1 MQRLFFERINSMKKT
16 SKILISVILC
26 LTVAFC
32 TLIPAFATE
41 PKTAFI
47 VVSGMNTF
55 PLYKDGEKVFPTTAK
70 TIAKLASKII
80 LPLVGFFADG
90 DYDKLGDSLFPAA
103 AEAFD
108 DLACNPDGNSK
119 HDITTDLFPLS
130 AGNYPDSFMNEVK
143 DEGGVVKAGIEAF
156 GEDNTYFFNYD
167 WRLDPLK
174 HADELNKFIKN
185 VKAETKCDRVALAAF
200 SMGGT
205 VTLSYLYKYGSKDV
219 DSVSLCSTAF
229 QGTSCMGSMF
239 SGELSVDAYG
249 LIRRMAQLTRND
261 FLDELVMLIDNSLE
275 AYKINASIDGY
286 INGIL
291 SKLNDRLYKE
301 LIIPVFG
308 YMPGLWALVDAR
320 NYEESKNFMLAVAD
334 SELIKAI
341 DEYHYNV
348 QAKAYDILKAAEKD
362 TNIYITAQYNMQ
374 GLPVSDTSTN
384 SNNDF
389 LIDVGYASGGA
400 ISSKLGGTLPDSY
413 TQAKADGHNHLSA
426 DRQLDAS
433 TCMFP
438 DQTWFIR
445 DMAHVDYNVGESTD
459 FLIWLA
465 KSEKQLTVY
474 DSGVYP
480 QFMKYNSKDN
490 TLSPVT
496 DELLK
501 PTAIGRIFDFLTKLI
516 ELSAKIIFTIIKA
529 IPCN

>member
-1 MQRLFFERINSMKKT
+1 MQHLFFERIKNMKKIA
-16 SKILISVILC
+16 KILISVILC

-32 TLIPAFATE
+32 SLIPAFATE

-55 PLYKDGEKVFPTTAK
+55 PLYKDSEKVFPTSTK
-70 TIAKLASKII
+70 TIMKLASKIV
-80 LPLVGFFADG
+80 LPLVEFFRDG
-90 DYDKLGDSLFPAA
+90 DYDKLGDALFPAA
-103 AEAFD
+103 EEAFD
-108 DLACNPDGNSK
+108 DLACNPDGSSK
-119 HDITTDLFPLS
+119 YEITTDLFPMS

-143 DEGGVVKAGIEAF
+143 DEGGVVRAGIEAF
-156 GEDNTYFFNYD
+156 GADNTYFFNYD

-174 HADELNKFIKN
+174 HADEFNKFIKN

-239 SGELSVDAYG
+239 SGDMSIDAYG

-261 FLDELVMLIDNSLE
+261 FLDELIMFLNNSLD

-286 INGIL
+286 INNIL
-291 SKLNDRLYKE
+291 TNLNERLYKE

-320 NYEESKNFMLAVAD
+320 NYEESKSFMLAGAD
-334 SELIKAI
+334 TELIKAI
-341 DEYHYNV
+341 DEYHRNV
-348 QAKAYDILKAAEKD
+348 QARAYDILKAAEKD
-362 TNIYITAQYNMQ
+362 TTIYITAQYNMQ
-374 GLPVSDTSTN
+374 GLPISESSTT

-389 LIDVGYASGGA
+389 LIDVNYASGGA
-400 ISSKLGGTLPDSY
+400 ICSKLDETLPEGY

-426 DRQLDAS
+426 DRQIDAS

-438 DQTWFIR
+438 EQTWFIR
-445 DMAHVDYNVGESTD
+445 DMAHVDYNVGNSTN

-465 KSEKQLTVY
+465 KSEKQLTIH
-474 DSGVYP
+474 DSESYP
-480 QFMKYNSKDN
+480 QFMKYNSKSN

-501 PTAIGRIFDFLTKLI
+501 STAISQIFAFLTKLVQI
-516 ELSAKIIFTIIKA
+516 SAQIIFSIFMK
-529 IPCN
+529 

>member
-1 MQRLFFERINSMKKT
+1 
-16 SKILISVILC
+16 
-26 LTVAFC
+26 
-32 TLIPAFATE
+32 
-41 PKTAFI
+41 
-47 VVSGMNTF
+47 
-55 PLYKDGEKVFPTTAK
+55 
-70 TIAKLASKII
+70 
-80 LPLVGFFADG
+80 
-90 DYDKLGDSLFPAA
+90 
-103 AEAFD
+103 
-108 DLACNPDGNSK
+108 
-119 HDITTDLFPLS
+119 
-130 AGNYPDSFMNEVK
+130 
-143 DEGGVVKAGIEAF
+143 
-156 GEDNTYFFNYD
+156 
-167 WRLDPLK
+167 
-174 HADELNKFIKN
+174 
-185 VKAETKCDRVALAAF
+185 
-200 SMGGT
+200 MGGT

-286 INGIL
+286 INGIS

-334 SELIKAI
+334 YELIKAI

-438 DQTWFIR
+438 DQTWFVR

>member
-1 MQRLFFERINSMKKT
+1 MKK
-16 SKILISVILC
+16 SAKIFISVILC

-32 TLIPAFATE
+32 SLIPAFATE
-41 PKTAFI
+41 PKTAFV

-55 PLYKDGEKVFPTTAK
+55 PLHKDGEKVFPTSTK
-70 TIAKLASKII
+70 TIMKLASKVI
-80 LPLVGFFADG
+80 LPLVDFFKDG
-90 DYDKLGDSLFPAA
+90 DYDKLGDTLFPAA
-103 AEAFD
+103 SEAFD
-108 DLACNPDGNSK
+108 DISCAPDGSSK
-119 HDITTDLFPLS
+119 YNVVTDLFPLS
-130 AGNYPDSFMNEVK
+130 AGNYPDAFMNEVK
-143 DEGGVVKAGIEAF
+143 DEGGIVKAGIEAF
-156 GEDNTYFFNYD
+156 GADNTYFFNYD

-185 VKAETKCDRVALAAF
+185 VKAETKCNRVALAAF

-205 VTLSYLYKYGSKDV
+205 VTLSYLYKYGSADV

-239 SGELSVDAYG
+239 SGDMSIDAYG

-261 FLDELVMLIDNSLE
+261 FLDELIMFLNNSLD

-286 INGIL
+286 INNIL
-291 SKLNDRLYKE
+291 TNLNERLYKE

-308 YMPGLWALVDAR
+308 YMPGLWDLVDAE
-320 NYEESKNFMLAVAD
+320 NYEEAKKFMLTDAD
-334 SELIKAI
+334 PVLVKAI

-348 QAKAYDILKAAEKD
+348 QTKAYDILKAAEKD
-362 TNIYITAQYNMQ
+362 TTVYITAQYNLQ
-374 GLPVSDTSTN
+374 GLPVSESSTT

-389 LIDVGYASGGA
+389 LIDVNYASGGA
-400 ISSKLGGTLPDSY
+400 ICSKLDKTLPVGY
-413 TQAKADGHNHLSA
+413 TQAKTDGHNHLSA

-438 DQTWFIR
+438 EQTWFIR

-465 KSEKQLTVY
+465 KSEKQLTIY
-474 DSGVYP
+474 DNASYP
-480 QFMKYNSKDN
+480 QFMKYDSKTN

-501 PTAIGRIFDFLTKLI
+501 PTVISQIFAFLTKLVQI
-516 ELSAKIIFTIIKA
+516 SAQIIFSIIAK
-529 IPCN
+529 

>member
-1 MQRLFFERINSMKKT
+1 MKR
-16 SKILISVILC
+16 SVKILVGIVLC
-26 LTVAFC
+26 LSIVFC
-32 TLIPAFATE
+32 SLIPAFAKE

-55 PLYKDGEKVFPTTAK
+55 PLYKDGEKIFPTQTKA
-70 TIAKLASKII
+70 IVKLASKVI
-80 LPLVGFFADG
+80 LPLIEFFGNG
-90 DYDKLGDSLFPAA
+90 DYDKLGDALFPATE
-103 AEAFD
+103 EAFD
-108 DLACNPDGNSK
+108 DLACNTDGSSK
-119 HDITTDLFPLS
+119 YNISTDLFPLN

-156 GEDNTYFFNYD
+156 GAENTYFFNYD

-174 HADELNKFIKN
+174 HADELNSFIKN
-185 VKAETKCDRVALAAF
+185 VKAETECDRVALAAF

-205 VTLSYLYKYGSKDV
+205 VTCSYLYKYGSADI

-239 SGELSVDAYG
+239 SGNLSIDAYG
-249 LIRRMAQLTRND
+249 LIRRAAQLTRND
-261 FLDELVMLIDNSLE
+261 FLDELIMLINNALE

-291 SKLNDRLYKE
+291 SNLNERMYKE
-301 LIIPVFG
+301 FIIPVFG
-308 YMPGLWALVDAR
+308 YMPGLWALVDAE
-320 NYEESKNFMLAVAD
+320 NYEKAKDFMLADAD
-334 SELIKAI
+334 SELINAI

-348 QAKAYDILKAAEKD
+348 QSRAYEILSSAQKD
-362 TNIYITAQYNMQ
+362 TTVYIAAQYNMQ
-374 GLPVSDTSTN
+374 GLPVSEVSTT

-389 LIDVGYASGGA
+389 LIDVNYASGGA
-400 ISSKLGGTLPDSY
+400 ISSRLGETLPEDY
-413 TQAKADGHNHLSA
+413 AQAKADGHNHLSA

-438 DQTWFIR
+438 EQTWFIR

-465 KSEKQLTVY
+465 KSETQLTVY
-474 DSGVYP
+474 DNESYP
-480 QFMKYNSKDN
+480 QFMKYDSKSN

-496 DELLK
+496 EELLK
-501 PTAIGRIFDFLTKLI
+501 PTVITQIFAL
-516 ELSAKIIFTIIKA
+516 LSKIIAFSAELLLSFAAK
-529 IPCN
+529 

>member
-1 MQRLFFERINSMKKT
+1 MKK
-16 SKILISVILC
+16 SVKILVGIVLC
-26 LTVAFC
+26 LSIVLGS
-32 TLIPAFATE
+32 LIPAFAKE

-55 PLYKDGEKVFPTTAK
+55 PLYKDGEKIFPTQTKA
-70 TIAKLASKII
+70 IAKLASKAI
-80 LPLVGFFADG
+80 LPLIEFFGNG
-90 DYDKLGDSLFPAA
+90 DYDKLGDALFPAA
-103 AEAFD
+103 EEAFD
-108 DLACNPDGNSK
+108 DLACNTDGSSK
-119 HDITTDLFPLS
+119 YNITTDLFPLS

-156 GEDNTYFFNYD
+156 GAENTYFFNYD

-174 HADELNKFIKN
+174 HADELNSFIKN
-185 VKAETKCDRVALAAF
+185 VKAETECDRVALAAF

-205 VTLSYLYKYGSKDV
+205 ITCSYLYKYGSADI

-229 QGTSCMGSMF
+229 QGTSCVGSMF
-239 SGELSVDAYG
+239 TGDLSIDAYG
-249 LIRRMAQLTRND
+249 LIRRVAQLTRND
-261 FLDELVMLIDNSLE
+261 FLDELIMLINNALE

-291 SKLNDRLYKE
+291 SNLNERMYKE

-308 YMPGLWALVDAR
+308 YMPGLWALVDAE
-320 NYEESKNFMLAVAD
+320 NYEKAKDFMLADAD
-334 SELIKAI
+334 SELINTI

-348 QAKAYDILKAAEKD
+348 QSRAYEILSSAQKD
-362 TNIYITAQYNMQ
+362 TTVYITAQYNMQ
-374 GLPVSDTSTN
+374 GLPVSEASTT

-389 LIDVGYASGGA
+389 LIDVDYASGGA
-400 ISSKLGGTLPDSY
+400 TSSRLGETFPEDY

-438 DQTWFIR
+438 EQTWFIR
-445 DMAHVDYNVGESTD
+445 DIAHVDYNVGESTD

-465 KSEKQLTVY
+465 KSEKQLTIY
-474 DSGVYP
+474 DGESYP
-480 QFMKYNSKDN
+480 QFMKYDSKSN

-501 PTAIGRIFDFLTKLI
+501 PTVISQIFAL
-516 ELSAKIIFTIIKA
+516 LSKIIAFSAEFLLSFTAK
-529 IPCN
+529 

>member
-1 MQRLFFERINSMKKT
+1 MKR
-16 SKILISVILC
+16 SVKILVGIVLC
-26 LTVAFC
+26 LSIVFC
-32 TLIPAFATE
+32 SLIPAFAKE

-55 PLYKDGEKVFPTTAK
+55 PLYKDGEKIFPTQTKA
-70 TIAKLASKII
+70 IVKLASKVI
-80 LPLVGFFADG
+80 LPLIEFFGNG
-90 DYDKLGDSLFPAA
+90 DYDKLGDALFPATE
-103 AEAFD
+103 EAFD
-108 DLACNPDGNSK
+108 DLACNTDGSSK
-119 HDITTDLFPLS
+119 YNISTDLFPLN

-156 GEDNTYFFNYD
+156 GAENTYFFNYD

-174 HADELNKFIKN
+174 HADELNSFIKN
-185 VKAETKCDRVALAAF
+185 VKAETECDRVALAAF

-205 VTLSYLYKYGSKDV
+205 VTCSYLYKYGSADI

-239 SGELSVDAYG
+239 SGNLSIDAYG
-249 LIRRMAQLTRND
+249 LIRRAAQLTRND
-261 FLDELVMLIDNSLE
+261 FLDELIMLINNALE

-291 SKLNDRLYKE
+291 SNLNERMYKE
-301 LIIPVFG
+301 FIIPVFG
-308 YMPGLWALVDAR
+308 YMPGLWALVDAE
-320 NYEESKNFMLAVAD
+320 NYEKAKDFMLADAD
-334 SELIKAI
+334 SELINAI

-348 QAKAYDILKAAEKD
+348 QSRAYEILSSAQKD
-362 TNIYITAQYNMQ
+362 TTVYIAAQYNMQ
-374 GLPVSDTSTN
+374 GLPVSEVSTT

-389 LIDVGYASGGA
+389 LIDVNYASGGA
-400 ISSKLGGTLPDSY
+400 ISSRLGETLPEDY
-413 TQAKADGHNHLSA
+413 AQAKADGHNHLSA

-438 DQTWFIR
+438 EQTWFIR

-459 FLIWLA
+459 FIIWLA

-474 DSGVYP
+474 DNESYP
-480 QFMKYNSKDN
+480 QFMKYDSKSN

-496 DELLK
+496 EELLK
-501 PTAIGRIFDFLTKLI
+501 PTVITQIFAL
-516 ELSAKIIFTIIKA
+516 LSKIIAFSAELLLSFAAK
-529 IPCN
+529 